1 MNESENFA
9 AFVQTVWPRVVFV
22 KTKKRI
28 TKENFSELEES
39 IIRDDDTPDLRDIEG
54 GAVIFPLSVTNYP
67 SVLRSMTASQAG
79 WWAMCKCDSGGW
91 EKNDENIRSCL
102 SNLEMDM

>member
-1 MNESENFA
+1 MNGNEDFSA
-9 AFVQTVWPRVVFV
+9 LVRSVWPRVVFV

-39 IIRDDDTPDLRDIEG
+39 MIRDDDTPDLSGIEG
-54 GAVIFPLSVTNYP
+54 GAVIFPLPVSSYP
-67 SVLRSMTASQAG
+67 SVLRSMTASLAG
-79 WWAMCKCDSGGW
+79 WWAMRKGDSEGW
-91 EKNDENIRSCL
+91 EKNDENIRSCI